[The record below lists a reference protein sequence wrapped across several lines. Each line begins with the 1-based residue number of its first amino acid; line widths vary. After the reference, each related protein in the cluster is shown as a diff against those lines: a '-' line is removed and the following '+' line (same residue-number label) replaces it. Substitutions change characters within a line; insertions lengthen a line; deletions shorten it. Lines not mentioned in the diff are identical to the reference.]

1 MGLTTSILWKNNK
14 QWMQLLAESGAPLV
28 VSTQSEVT
36 GTEQKEFIKRCF
48 AQAASMQPT
57 GEPLD
62 WMSDPRPAKWNLN
75 GRVSLP

>member
-1 MGLTTSILWKNNK
+1 LF
-14 QWMQLLAESGAPLV
+14 
-28 VSTQSEVT
+28 VSTQSEAT

-62 WMSDPRPAKWNLN
+62 WKSDTRPTHI
-75 GRVSLP
+75 LPLPKNKNFIWFVTQTTFIFAFKVILEWKQ